1 MENQF
6 VSFVKLNS
14 EDNNLSL
21 IETLQNWAHEY
32 LQYINTL
39 NSHLQEIENI
49 ISEKGK
55 IADEVIPRVKELL
68 SIRPISN
75 VSLVVYDHEVID
87 SKDEYVSTLQN
98 LSNDSDAQGK
108 QQLKSYHTALTYELW
123 VALNRI
129 YDEGVF
135 SLDDKMKTRIR
146 KNFPKD
152 VADRLIKSWDLESY
166 IKEQEPKLLE
176 KINKQFGSSYNS
188 ISEFLHDHNF
198 KDNIGQLKS
207 LFSSKEFIDFFTPVF
222 GFSDNND
229 TNTA

>member
-1 MENQF
+1 
-6 VSFVKLNS
+6 
-14 EDNNLSL
+14 
-21 IETLQNWAHEY
+21 

-39 NSHLQEIENI
+39 NSHLQEIKNI

-55 IADEVIPRVKELL
+55 IADEVIPKVKELL

-129 YDEGVF
+129 YDGGVF
-135 SLDDKMKTRIR
+135 SLDNETKTQI
-146 KNFPKD
+146 KKIFPKD
-152 VADRLIKSWDLESY
+152 VADRLIKS
-166 IKEQEPKLLE
+166 
-176 KINKQFGSSYNS
+176 
-188 ISEFLHDHNF
+188 
-198 KDNIGQLKS
+198 
-207 LFSSKEFIDFFTPVF
+207 
-222 GFSDNND
+222 
-229 TNTA
+229 